1 MTNRTSLNGVRQA
14 EWEMLSRSVNAG
26 FLRRW
31 DLHDPG
37 GPERSGTRT
46 SRTLRQPAQSRQP
59 TQSRRPQQA
68 AVR

>member
-1 MTNRTSLNGVRQA
+1 MADDTALNGVRREERA
-14 EWEMLSRSVNAG
+14 MLTRSVNAG

-37 GPERSGTRT
+37 GPERLGRRT
-46 SRTLRQPAQSRQP
+46 PRQPP
-59 TQSRRPQQA
+59 ESRRPKQA

>member
-1 MTNRTSLNGVRQA
+1 MENRTSRNGVRQE
-14 EWEMLSRSVNAG
+14 EWEMLTRSVNAG

-46 SRTLRQPAQSRQP
+46 SRLLRQP
-59 TQSRRPQQA
+59 TQSRRPKQA

>member
-1 MTNRTSLNGVRQA
+1 MAKSTSLNGVRQE
-14 EWEMLSRSVNAG
+14 EWETLTHSVNAG

-46 SRTLRQPAQSRQP
+46 SRMLRQP
-59 TQSRRPQQA
+59 TQSRQPTPSRRAQQA

>member
-1 MTNRTSLNGVRQA
+1 MADDTSLNGVRREERA
-14 EWEMLSRSVNAG
+14 MLNRSVNAG

-37 GPERSGTRT
+37 GPERSERRT
-46 SRTLRQPAQSRQP
+46 PRQPAE
-59 TQSRRPQQA
+59 SRRPKQA

>member
-1 MTNRTSLNGVRQA
+1 MANGTSLNGVRRE
-14 EWEMLSRSVNAG
+14 EWETLTRSVNAG

-46 SRTLRQPAQSRQP
+46 SRTLRQP
-59 TQSRRPQQA
+59 TQSRRPKPA
-68 AVR
+68 AVH